1 MRGEN
6 PYQRLRRGFA
16 LKGAHTFFASS
27 ATCENWAA
35 GDGFDQVRNNSSTR
49 FDTPSLSKILRRS
62 GLTRYQKGKVEMIE
76 GSTVG
81 LFGGKLLKFATLFA
95 AVVLSGSFAPAL
107 FLQKALAL
115 HSETRQCGA
124 SSLPITTT
132 HGQACFQRVDQWR
145 GQSG

>member
-6 PYQRLRRGFA
+6 SYERPRRGFA
-16 LKGAHTFFASS
+16 LKGAHAFFASS
-27 ATCENWAA
+27 ATCENWAT
-35 GDGFDQVRNNSSTR
+35 GDGCDKVRNKSSTR

-62 GLTRYQKGKVEMIE
+62 VLTRYQKGRVAMIK
-76 GSTVG
+76 GSTRG
-81 LFGGKLLKFATLFA
+81 SFRRQLLKFATLFA

-107 FLQKALAL
+107 FLQKALAP
-115 HSETRQCGA
+115 HSETRKCGA
-124 SSLPITTT
+124 SSLPITTP